1 MSLIGIDQNPFLKT
15 YPAIVANATLFFF
28 ALVKKPALKTYLM
41 IFSAT
46 TLVDILVA
54 GKIIPLGNPE
64 VQTSVEYIFVVIG
77 DLRFIILLAF
87 LIYARRDDVRVSAEV
102 GASMHHPHKKME
114 DLESFRLDGSV
125 IKPALVFMMF
135 ASLLVQAIDYAK
147 PGLFSEPRR
156 RFLTYELISL
166 TLSFL
171 WIYAVMPQKSVAD
184 REAKFL
190 RRVAIPVFG
199 YYGLWSLADI
209 LILNGIEAGHAI
221 RIVPNLIY
229 YCIFLWWVSA
239 AGQKT

>member
-1 MSLIGIDQNPFLKT
+1 MSFIGIDQSPLLKT
-15 YPAIVANATLFFF
+15 YPAIAANAALFFF
-28 ALVKKPALKTYLM
+28 ALVKKPALRTYLL

-54 GKIIPLGNPE
+54 GKIIPIANPE

-87 LIYARRDDVRVSAEV
+87 LIYAQ
-102 GASMHHPHKKME
+102 KKMA
-114 DLESFRLDGSV
+114 DLENFRPDGAV
-125 IKPALVFMMF
+125 IKPALIFMMF

-147 PGLFSEPRR
+147 PGFFSEPRR

-171 WIYAVMPQKSVAD
+171 WVYAVMPQKAVAE

-190 RRVAIPVFG
+190 RKAALPVFV
-199 YYGLWSLADI
+199 YYGLWSLADT
-209 LILNGIEAGHAI
+209 LILNGIEAGYAI
-221 RIVPNLIY
+221 RIVPNLVY
-229 YCIFLWWVSA
+229 YCGFLWWVHLSSRT
-239 AGQKT
+239 GFSSFRPE